1 MSVQSFK
8 NKWTTIAHSSDS
20 DKKQK
25 EEADLFVRRGNY
37 PETQRQLNLY
47 YYFLFIK
54 NILQQTKAKEVLE
67 IGCGRGT
74 ISMYLAKYLGLTT
87 HLLDDS
93 EDAIV
98 VAKDLFNKHGV
109 NAQFY
114 IQDALNTNFPDN
126 KFDAVISIG
135 LAEHLD
141 DVTDLFAEQYRLL
154 KPGGVMISLNIPK
167 KFSSQFLNTIMR
179 FGKKIIGS
187 YKEKTTKDYYRN
199 TLSPKEYANSAKRV
213 GFQDIDITNVA
224 PFPLYTP
231 VDLSTD
237 LFITDINRYIL
248 KIRKIFMKYPYKTNK
263 LLSQAH
269 FIVARKPNA

>member
-1 MSVQSFK
+1 
-8 NKWTTIAHSSDS
+8 IAHSSDS

-248 KIRKIFMKYPYKTNK
+248 
-263 LLSQAH
+263 
-269 FIVARKPNA
+269 